1 MIRKMIDVATATF
14 ILSSTV
20 LVIPA
25 AIHNPKGAAF
35 AAWATLV
42 YLAGLWQLYRYQ
54 TDDGPLL
61 KMPRPNG
68 NSGQGH
74 KRKFYNIIISENIR
88 CIRRIEGRREHE

>member
-1 MIRKMIDVATATF
+1 MIRKIIDVATATF

-35 AAWATLV
+35 AEWATLV

-61 KMPRPNG
+61 KMPRPSG
-68 NSGQGH
+68 NSGQGQT
-74 KRKFYNIIISENIR
+74 RNFYNISLADGTVKVNGKNI
-88 CIRRIEGRREHE
+88 